1 MSSLPTI
8 CVCGGGSGS
17 HVTAGYLGNKGYKVN
32 VLTRQPEKW
41 NEGIQK
47 NGGMIVHTRKNG
59 ETEMSKVV
67 GKINKVSSDAKEV
80 APEADVF
87 LLGGPAHANPDLLAK
102 IAPYVKKGAF
112 VGALYGQGGF
122 DWAARALLKEKYSD
136 VVVFALQHIP
146 WICTKIVY
154 GQEVRMIGPKKKL
167 SVSCIPISKGEE
179 VAKLCTDLFDI
190 NTVTIPNFLC
200 LTLTP
205 SNQIIHP
212 ARYYGIFKDWDGK
225 KTYDPKSIPMLY
237 EGMDDFSS
245 DRLQLL
251 NDELQAIKKAFE
263 KRYPKLDLSEVK
275 EIGERIIE
283 QYGSDVSDTSSLKM
297 IFQSNKGYQTVKTPV
312 KVVEGGVIPV
322 VDSRFFVEDLP
333 FGLCILRD
341 LADML
346 DVKVPIVS
354 ESIEWFQQF
363 MNKEYLKNG
372 ELNQELIG
380 ETGTPRKYGFTDL
393 DDLVKDYF

>member
-1 MSSLPTI
+1 
-8 CVCGGGSGS
+8 
-17 HVTAGYLGNKGYKVN
+17 
-32 VLTRQPEKW
+32 
-41 NEGIQK
+41 
-47 NGGMIVHTRKNG
+47 
-59 ETEMSKVV
+59 
-67 GKINKVSSDAKEV
+67 
-80 APEADVF
+80 
-87 LLGGPAHANPDLLAK
+87 
-102 IAPYVKKGAF
+102 
-112 VGALYGQGGF
+112 
-122 DWAARALLKEKYSD
+122 
-136 VVVFALQHIP
+136 
-146 WICTKIVY
+146 
-154 GQEVRMIGPKKKL
+154 
-167 SVSCIPISKGEE
+167 
-179 VAKLCTDLFDI
+179 
-190 NTVTIPNFLC
+190 
-200 LTLTP
+200 
-205 SNQIIHP
+205 
-212 ARYYGIFKDWDGK
+212 
-225 KTYDPKSIPMLY
+225 MLY
-237 EGMDDFSS
+237 EGMDDFSA

-263 KRYPKLDLSEVK
+263 KKYPKLDLSEVK
-275 EIGERIIE
+275 ELGERIIE

-346 DVKVPIVS
+346 NVKVPIVS

-372 ELNQELIG
+372 ELNKDLIA